1 MLLYSQGYIV
11 SRKQEKNG
19 INRQGKLQS
28 QDLYLLLYNK
38 AIYFTSNGLIRSILE
53 GITLVD

>member
-1 MLLYSQGYIV
+1 V

-53 GITLVD
+53 GITLVH